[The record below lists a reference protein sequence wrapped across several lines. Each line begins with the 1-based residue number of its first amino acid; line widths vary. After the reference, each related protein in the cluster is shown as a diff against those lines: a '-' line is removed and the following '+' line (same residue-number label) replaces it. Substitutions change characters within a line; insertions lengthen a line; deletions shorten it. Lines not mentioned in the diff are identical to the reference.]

1 MLCLGNR
8 PVFGVGT
15 IRRPQ
20 ETARHLRPTIVGLG
34 GACGVE
40 ACRRP
45 QALPTTGALLRTV
58 VYVFDIA
65 ETDAPECEFCFYEA
79 LILETVSQY
88 HLFFQS
94 DHTANLERYSC
105 GVHR

>member
-34 GACGVE
+34 GACGVG

-45 QALPTTGALLRTV
+45 QALPTTGALLLMV

-65 ETDAPECEFCFYEA
+65 ESDAPKCKFCFYEA
-79 LILETVSQY
+79 RVLGTV
-88 HLFFQS
+88 
-94 DHTANLERYSC
+94 
-105 GVHR
+105 

>member
-20 ETARHLRPTIVGLG
+20 ETARRLRPTIVGLG
-34 GACGVE
+34 GAFFVG
-40 ACRRP
+40 ACCRP
-45 QALPTTGALLRTV
+45 QLLPTTAALLLTV

-65 ETDAPECEFCFYEA
+65 ESDAPKCKFCFYEA
-79 LILETVSQY
+79 RVLGAV
-88 HLFFQS
+88 
-94 DHTANLERYSC
+94 
-105 GVHR
+105 